1 LDRESTETRKRIV
14 AALQSGRRFMHFAN
28 TAGDIKN
35 DVFECR
41 VVFKTGQI
49 QLGRLLNRSRGFSRA
64 VDGATST
71 E

>member
-1 LDRESTETRKRIV
+1 
-14 AALQSGRRFMHFAN
+14 MHFAN

-64 VDGATST
+64 VGGATST